1 MHFAKAVTAPGIRLV
16 AAALGA
22 LGTLTAP
29 GALRA
34 LGAPAGQNAS
44 FAAEE
49 STTRDEYQRSAEIYG
64 MKTTAASGSQ
74 RGEEIY
80 YYKCWFCHNQYAK
93 TGPPLKDLYKRP
105 TLMLGGPVND
115 QTVADKIRSG
125 GPAMPAYRHTLKEA
139 DIADLIGYFRS
150 GKCCFEGDEPPL
162 NPRYRG
168 ASGAQPVSAGTQS
181 RGPQRGSR
189 AGVESRRPP
198 SPGYGE
204 PRRSSRRSQASGG
217 GPLLGGARGT
227 VRTVKGEPLEGIM
240 VQLVSPKTAIRT
252 TVYTNEEGRYE
263 FPVLENGLY
272 TLRIARPLDFKP
284 YVSESTKIDGAT
296 QLAAIVLQRVTGTE
310 VLPPTADIL
319 PQLTGAEWM
328 LNLPSTGE
336 EKRTFALSCGFGC
349 HSYQQIFRTRYDED
363 GWRLIV
369 RRMTRGA
376 GSPLINIRPVTAQT
390 RGRSGLP
397 VPEEE
402 EILIKWLTRVRG
414 PESKDPPVHHFPP
427 PRGVSTRVVVT
438 EYELPR
444 KLLAPHDVHGDS
456 KGNIWYTP
464 HRSPYIGKLDPR
476 TGAVTEYRVPDTPGA
491 LPGTHR
497 VWVDKADMVWVSE
510 NWSHNLTRFD
520 PRTEQFKQFPFET
533 DDPLNSPGF
542 SNFHMD
548 SEGFV
553 YETAFRHVVRMDSR
567 SGKVVQKFPFT
578 RINSTYDNIVS
589 FDDRYWS
596 GGQTGTNLLGLL
608 DRKTGQL
615 WELETRTPVSS
626 PARGGFDL
634 QGNAWFGGRGGML
647 IKLDPKTQ
655 RITEYYPP
663 IPFVTFYEAM
673 PDKNGEVW
681 AGALHAGRMLRFNP
695 RTERWIEYLM
705 PEPYSHNRRTWIDN
719 STTPVTVWYVDH
731 NGYVVRI
738 QPLE

>member
-1 MHFAKAVTAPGIRLV
+1 MRFAKAARTAPGIRLV
-16 AAALGA
+16 AASLGA

-34 LGAPAGQNAS
+34 LGEPAAQSARI
-44 FAAEE
+44 AAEE
-49 STTRDEYQRSAEIYG
+49 RTTRDEHQRSAEIYG
-64 MKTTAASGSQ
+64 MTTTAASGSQ

-105 TLMLGGPVND
+105 TLMLGAPVND
-115 QTVADKIRSG
+115 QAVADKIRSG
-125 GPAMPAYRHTLKEA
+125 GPAMPAYRHTLNDA
-139 DIADLIGYFRS
+139 DIADLIAYFRS
-150 GKCCFEGDEPPL
+150 EKCCFEGDEPPP

-168 ASGAQPVSAGTQS
+168 ASGAQPVSAAT
-181 RGPQRGSR
+181 RETR
-189 AGVESRRPP
+189 
-198 SPGYGE
+198 
-204 PRRSSRRSQASGG
+204 
-217 GPLLGGARGT
+217 GGARGT
-227 VRTVKGEPLEGIM
+227 VRTIKGEPLEGIL

-252 TVYTNEEGRYE
+252 TVSTNEEGRYE
-263 FPVLENGLY
+263 FPVLETGLY
-272 TLRIARPLDFKP
+272 TLRIARPLEFKP
-284 YVSESTKIDGAT
+284 YVKESVKIDGAA
-296 QLAAIVLQRVTGTE
+296 QLEAIVLQRVSETE
-310 VLPPTADIL
+310 VLPPTTDIL
-319 PQLTGAEWM
+319 AQLTGAEWM

-363 GWRLIV
+363 SWRLIV

-376 GSPLINIRPVTAQT
+376 GSPLINIRPVTPQT
-390 RGRSGLP
+390 RGRSGRP

-402 EILIKWLTRVRG
+402 EIIIKWLARVRG
-414 PESKDPPVHHFPP
+414 PDAKDLPVHHFPS

-464 HRSPYIGKLDPR
+464 HRSPYLGKLDPR
-476 TGAVTEYRVPDTPGA
+476 TGAIREYRVPDTPGA

-497 VWVDKADMVWVSE
+497 VWVDKADIVWVSE
-510 NWSHNLTRFD
+510 NWSHKLTRFD
-520 PRTEQFKQFPFET
+520 PRTEQFKQFAFET

-548 SEGFV
+548 SDGFV
-553 YETAFRHVVRMDSR
+553 YETAYRHVVRMDSR

-608 DRKTGQL
+608 DRKTGRL
-615 WELETRTPVSS
+615 SELETRTPVSS
-626 PARGGFDL
+626 PARGAFDL

-719 STTPVTVWYVDH
+719 STTPVTIWYVDH
-731 NGYVVRI
+731 NGYLVRI